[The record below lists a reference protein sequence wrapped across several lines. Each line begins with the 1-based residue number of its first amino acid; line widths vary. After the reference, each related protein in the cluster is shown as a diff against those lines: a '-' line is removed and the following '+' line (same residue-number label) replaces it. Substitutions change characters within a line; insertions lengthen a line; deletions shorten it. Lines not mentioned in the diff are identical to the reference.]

1 VSGNRFDPGAGTAR
15 RGEGSRAAAG
25 ARPLRLLFA
34 YNADSGLFNA
44 LADIGHKLFS
54 PGTYACG
61 LCALTH
67 GLLTERAEWREFIAS
82 LEADCEF
89 LHRDELRRRYP
100 ALAVELPAVLR
111 VTDAGPAVC
120 VDASTLSA
128 CRSLLDLK
136 VVILRR
142 CIGSARDG

>member
-1 VSGNRFDPGAGTAR
+1 MSGNRFDPEPGTAR
-15 RGEGSRAAAG
+15 QGEGSRAAAG
-25 ARPLRLLFA
+25 VRPRLLFA

-54 PGTYACG
+54 PSTYACR

-67 GLLTERAEWREFIAS
+67 GLLTERAGWRAFIAS

-100 ALAVELPAVLR
+100 GLAVELPAVLR
-111 VTDAGPAVC
+111 VTAAGPAVC
-120 VDASTLSA
+120 VDAPTLSA
-128 CRSLLDLK
+128 CRSLPDLK
-136 VVILRR
+136 AVILLR
-142 CIGSARDG
+142 CVGSARRG